1 MRFHF
6 RPALTQ
12 QAALLFLVSLL
23 PVLLLVGGLNYQ
35 YTRQALET
43 QSRLDAIARTT
54 TTEQTLANV
63 LLRELERLT
72 ALARDPQLAAR
83 PDPAG
88 GDDAAARQAY
98 EQAAPTDPARTAY
111 VNTRAGL
118 ALKAFR
124 EQFPHRSVVLLADAA
139 GRLQATT
146 TPAWPTWNL
155 AGQSWWP
162 DLTHQATTPFAIGRP
177 VPVPGLGTLLFVAV
191 PVLDAAQRP
200 IGVVAVGLNFT
211 AVATAVL
218 GDAGSDGTVTAL
230 VTHEGQILYAVPE
243 WPRRQLPPD
252 WQTAYAAI
260 GSETEIL
267 SAPIAP
273 GPPGLP
279 GPLAPAET
287 SYLVGYVPLRQVEGY
302 GLDDPDSIRALNR
315 LNWSVLRITP
325 TAQAFAAQGQQLTL
339 LALGTVLTAVVV
351 LVMALVVV
359 RKLVTGPLRRLELAM
374 DSVREHGLAPIA
386 ADQVLARLPRGGNEI
401 GRLGQ
406 TFGQM
411 LRHLAQ
417 LMREREHFYAQQG
430 ATVEQLRALAE
441 RLAST
446 ATEQQHATASTSV
459 VLAQVLEAFG
469 ALDNAAVAIA
479 DYAQQIAA
487 QAQELQT
494 QHGAG
499 DTAVGATQ
507 DALTELRATAQALET
522 SAQTLAD
529 NASAAGAL
537 INEANSIADT
547 THLLSLNAFIEAA
560 GAGPYGARFGVIAQ
574 EVRELATA
582 ASDTAG
588 SINAELIRMADQNRT
603 TAQMTAQARQ
613 AVDSG
618 ATQVAV
624 LVGMT
629 QALLEASDTLAGH
642 AEQIRRQSADQRV
655 RSRDVQVSSS
665 QLAAAMAQMTLT
677 SQDVAAQAQVLFDL
691 AQTLDLR
698 QDRPTAEDPAFEA
711 ALPRPPPAAAHGTE
725 TWQPSAALS

>member
-1 MRFHF
+1 VRFHF

-23 PVLLLVGGLNYQ
+23 PVLLLVGGINYQ

-83 PDPAG
+83 TDPAG
-88 GDDAAARQAY
+88 IDDAAARQAY
-98 EQAAPTDPARTAY
+98 EQARPTDPARTAY

-118 ALKAFR
+118 ALKVFR

-155 AGQSWWP
+155 SGQSWWP
-162 DLTHQATTPFAIGRP
+162 DLTRQATTPFAIGRP
-177 VPVPGLGTLLFVAV
+177 VMVPGLGTLLFVAV
-191 PVLDAAQRP
+191 PVLDATQHP
-200 IGVVAVGLNFT
+200 VGVVSVGLNFT

-218 GDAGSDGTVTAL
+218 GDAANDGTITAL

-252 WQTAYAAI
+252 WQSAYAAI

-267 SAPIAP
+267 SAAFAS
-273 GPPGLP
+273 GPT
-279 GPLAPAET
+279 GPLARADT

-325 TAQAFAAQGQQLTL
+325 TERAFAAQGQQLTL

-359 RKLVTGPLRRLELAM
+359 RTLVTGPLRRLELAM
-374 DSVREHGLAPIA
+374 DSVREQGLTPVMAER
-386 ADQVLARLPRGGNEI
+386 VLARLPRGRNEI

-406 TFGQM
+406 SFGQM
-411 LRHLAQ
+411 LHHLAR
-417 LMREREHFYAQQG
+417 LMREREHFYAQQS

-441 RLAST
+441 RLAGT
-446 ATEQQHATASTSV
+446 AAEQQHATASTSV

-479 DYAQQIAA
+479 EYAQQIAA

-507 DALTELRATAQALET
+507 DALAELRATAQALET

-529 NASAAGAL
+529 NATAAGAL
-537 INEANSIADT
+537 INEANTIADT

-588 SINAELIRMADQNRT
+588 SINAELVRMADQNRT
-603 TAQMTAQARQ
+603 TAQMTAQARE

-629 QALLEASDTLAGH
+629 QALLEASDTLAAH

-665 QLAAAMAQMTLT
+665 QLAAAMAQVTLT

-698 QDRPTAEDPAFEA
+698 QDHPTGDEPPVEA
-711 ALPRPPPAAAHGTE
+711 ALPRPPSAAAAHGTE